1 MEEKIEENKKS
12 YYAIIP
18 ANVRYDKRLTPN
30 AKLLY
35 GEITALCNEKGFCW
49 ATNGYFTKLYGVS
62 KQSVSSWVKSLA
74 DAGYIKV
81 DIERDPNT
89 KEILHRYIR
98 IIEYPIKENL
108 NTPIKEN
115 LKENNTNK
123 NNTNNKKRVSV
134 ESEIEKIEEPRLREA
149 VENFV
154 QMRKEIKSPITGNGL
169 RLAMNKLNRMSSS
182 LDEQV
187 AILNQSTMNSWKG
200 LFELKNDTKGGS
212 GSEEPFKVK
221 TIYEELNNHYK
232 IW

>member
-123 NNTNNKKRVSV
+123 NNTNNKKVSV
-134 ESEIEKIEEPRLREA
+134 KSEIEKIEEPKLREA

-154 QMRKEIKSPITGNGL
+154 QMRKEIKSPITANGL
-169 RLAMNKLNRMSSS
+169 KLAMSKLKHMSSS
-182 LDEQV
+182 LDGQV

-212 GSEEPFKVK
+212 GSGEPLKVK

>member
-18 ANVRYDKRLTPN
+18 ASVRYDKRLTPN

-115 LKENNTNK
+115 LNKNNTNK
-123 NNTNNKKRVSV
+123 NNTNNKKKVSV

-200 LFELKNDTKGGS
+200 LFELKTNTKGGS
-212 GSEEPFKVK
+212 GSGEPLKVK